1 MTFSSLGLSREL
13 LKTIEEQGYHT
24 PHPVQTE
31 VIPHILK
38 GHDLLAIS
46 KTGQGKTAAF
56 TLPILQLLQQRQ
68 QPGTRMIKALI
79 IAASRERAGKVG
91 FSIHKYSNHLGL
103 IKTKVIFGGVAINMQ
118 MKGLR
123 GTDILAATPERLAEL
138 IKKEVVDLSQAEMLV
153 IDEADELLKLDCAE
167 ALESILSL
175 LPEKRQNMI
184 FTAENNKEVQSLAD
198 RLLNDPVTVEIEEED
213 TAPTI
218 RQQAYIVEP
227 EKKDSLLCRLVGESD
242 WPRVLI
248 FTSFAKRADQIAM
261 KLMMAGIQADAVYG
275 DKSERMRSAILER
288 FETGQLRAL
297 VITDLIS
304 RTIEIKSIP
313 CVVSYELPGSAI
325 SYIHR
330 ISRLDQ
336 SDSKALSVA
345 LVKPD
350 EIDHLKLIEKKVG
363 AAAEPVDT
371 SGMDL

>member
-1 MTFSSLGLSREL
+1 MTFSSLGLSRDL

-38 GHDLLAIS
+38 GRDLLAVS
-46 KTGQGKTAAF
+46 KTGEGKTAAF

-79 IAASRERAGKVG
+79 IAPSRERAGKVG

-138 IKKEVVDLSQAEMLV
+138 LGKEVVDLSQVEMLV
-153 IDEADELLKLDCAE
+153 LDGADEILKLDCPE
-167 ALESILSL
+167 ALESILAQ
-175 LPEKRQNMI
+175 LPGKRQNMI
-184 FTAENNKEVQSLAD
+184 FTASLNDEVKSLAD
-198 RLLNDPVTVEIEEED
+198 RLLTNPVTVEIEETD
-213 TAPTI
+213 SAPTI
-218 RQQAYIVEP
+218 RQQAYIVAP
-227 EKKDSLLCRLVGESD
+227 EKKDALLSQLMQQGD
-242 WPRVLI
+242 WPQTVV
-248 FTSFAKRADQIAM
+248 FTSFSKRADQIAM
-261 KLMMAGIQADAVYG
+261 NLMINGTQADAVYG
-275 DKSERMRSAILER
+275 DKSERMRSQILER
-288 FETGQLRAL
+288 FNSGELKVL

-304 RTIEIKSIP
+304 RTVEIKNVS

-336 SDSKALSVA
+336 SDSKAVA
-345 LVKPD
+345 ISLVKPD
-350 EIDHLKLIEKKVG
+350 EIDHLKMIEKKVG
-363 AAAEPVDT
+363 AAAEPIDT